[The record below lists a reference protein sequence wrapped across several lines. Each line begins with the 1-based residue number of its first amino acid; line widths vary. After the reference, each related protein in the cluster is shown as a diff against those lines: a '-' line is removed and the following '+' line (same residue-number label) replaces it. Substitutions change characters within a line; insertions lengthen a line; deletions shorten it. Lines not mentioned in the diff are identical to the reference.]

1 MMGAATT
8 STPGAT
14 MSEQA
19 IASFD
24 ITSWDEQPYDEREG
38 VKLSRTRVGK
48 AFRGDIEGESEAELL
63 MAIAGEDSAA
73 YVGVERVEGRVNGRQ
88 GSFVYLHTATA
99 AGGRQ
104 EGSWTVV
111 DGSGT
116 GELAG
121 ISGQVRIDNLPD
133 GGHVF
138 TLDYRLS

>member
-1 MMGAATT
+1 
-8 STPGAT
+8 

-24 ITSWDEQPYDEREG
+24 ITSWDEQPYDERDG
-38 VKLSRTRVGK
+38 VKLSRTRVVK
-48 AFRGDIEGESEAELL
+48 AFRGDIEGESTAELL
-63 MAIAGEDSAA
+63 MATAGEDAAA
-73 YVGVERVEGRVNGRQ
+73 YVGLERFDGRVNGRQ

-104 EGSWTVV
+104 EGSWPVV

-121 ISGQVRIDNLPD
+121 ISGQARIDNLPD

-138 TLDYRLS
+138 TLDYRLG